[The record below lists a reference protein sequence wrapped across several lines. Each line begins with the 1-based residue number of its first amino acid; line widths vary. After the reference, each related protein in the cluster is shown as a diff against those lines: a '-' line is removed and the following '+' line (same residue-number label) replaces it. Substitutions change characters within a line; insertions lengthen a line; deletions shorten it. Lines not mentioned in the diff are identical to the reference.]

1 MAQKALKSLEPG
13 QIGPLT
19 LRNRLLRMGANPWP
33 GNVEPPDFRIP
44 QRLIEYYGQLAA
56 GGAGLVTI
64 AGGLVELASPE
75 EYQNFRID
83 GDDCI
88 PNMKA
93 VADAIHA
100 GGCPAFFQVMSPYPA
115 FDPNRAG
122 ALSLAASSLT
132 QEEMNGLV
140 PFLAAPREIT
150 KEEIK
155 TLVGRYVETCV
166 RLKAAGFD
174 GIELNSGHV
183 HFHNTFLSPAWNRR
197 SDEYGGNA
205 ENRTR
210 MLREIIQAVK
220 AALGQDFVIINLI
233 TGCEYNLQNGIT
245 VADAVEHAKW
255 LEQAGSDAIHVRNE
269 IYHDAR
275 EGITV
280 RTAHEVPD
288 IELYPAL
295 IDKDLSTYGIDTSFG
310 KGVAAWSLAAAKI
323 KAAVSVPV
331 VCSGR
336 MDAIVADKLIS
347 AGKLDFINHCR
358 RSIADH
364 QYAKKFM
371 EGREEDV
378 RPCTGCFTCYE
389 TSERCLISWCMVN
402 PSNLGGYEY
411 ASIKEAEVRKKVL
424 IIGSG
429 AAGLESARVAALR
442 GHAVTIVEQEPVLGG
457 TLPLAA
463 FIKDFEEDFLGFSQ
477 WQVRQVEK
485 LGVRVQL
492 KTKADT
498 AFVQRFA
505 PDVVVVAVGGAEQ
518 VPDIP
523 GINNKIVVTGAALH
537 DQMKTATKFFN
548 TTMLGKLS
556 KMFLPLG
563 RCIVIMGGALHGV
576 QTARFLVARGRKVV
590 IVEESNEI
598 GSGLYDCGPKP
609 QMLKWLLDQGCEF
622 ITNATFK
629 EVTSAGL
636 VISGKDGDEQLIKA
650 DNVITALPM
659 LDNLSLYTQLKPLVP
674 EAYAIGDCNRL
685 VIEMPLPPLIVQ
697 PVDTKSVWPSYT
709 STAIREAYRIM
720 REV

>member
-1 MAQKALKSLEPG
+1 
-13 QIGPLT
+13 
-19 LRNRLLRMGANPWP
+19 MGANPWP
-33 GNVEPPDFRIP
+33 GNVDPPDFRIP
-44 QRLIEYYGQLAA
+44 QRLIEYYGQLAS

-64 AGGLVELASPE
+64 AGGLVELENPQ

-100 GGCPAFFQVMSPYPA
+100 GGCPALFQIMSPYPA

-122 ALSLAASSLT
+122 ALSLAASGLT
-132 QEEMNGLV
+132 QDEMNGLV
-140 PFLAAPREIT
+140 PFLAAPREMT

-155 TLVGRYVETCV
+155 TLVGRYVETCI
-166 RLKAAGFD
+166 RLKKAGFD

-197 SDEYGGNA
+197 TDEYGGDA
-205 ENRTR
+205 EGRTR

-220 AALGQDFVIINLI
+220 TELGKDFVIVNLI
-233 TGCEYNLQNGIT
+233 TGCEYNLKNGIT
-245 VADAVEHAKW
+245 VSDAMEHAKW
-255 LEQAGSDAIHVRNE
+255 LESAGSDAIHVRNE
-269 IYHDAR
+269 VYHDAR

-288 IELYPAL
+288 IDLYPAL
-295 IDKDLSTYGIDTSFG
+295 IDKDLSAYGIDTSFG
-310 KGVAAWSLAAAKI
+310 KGIAAWSLAAGKV
-323 KAAVSVPV
+323 KEAVSIPV
-331 VCSGR
+331 ICSGR
-336 MDAIVADKLIS
+336 MDAHVADKLIS
-347 AGKLDFINHCR
+347 AGMLDFVNHCR

-364 QYAKKFM
+364 EYAKKFM

-389 TSERCLISWCMVN
+389 TSERALISWCMVN
-402 PSNLGGYEY
+402 PSNLGGSEY
-411 ASIKEAEVRKKVL
+411 ATVPSAETKKKVL

-429 AAGLESARVAALR
+429 AAGLESARVAAMR
-442 GHAVTIVEQEPVLGG
+442 GHDVTIVEKGSMLGG

-477 WQVRQVEK
+477 WQVRQIEK
-485 LGVRVQL
+485 LGVKVQL
-492 KTKADT
+492 KTTADA
-498 AFVQRFA
+498 AFVQKFA
-505 PDVVVVAVGGAEQ
+505 PDVVVVAIGGAEDTPD
-518 VPDIP
+518 VP
-523 GINNKIVVTGAALH
+523 GMNNKIVITGGVLH
-537 DQMKTATKFFN
+537 DQMRTATKFLN
-548 TTMLGKLS
+548 TTTLGKLS

-563 RCIVIMGGALHGV
+563 KRIVIMGGSLHGV
-576 QTARFLVARGRKVV
+576 QTARFLVARDREVV
-590 IVEESNEI
+590 IVETSSEI

-609 QMLKWLLDQGCEF
+609 QMLKWLLDQGAGF
-622 ITNATFK
+622 IANASFK
-629 EVTSAGL
+629 EVTNKGL
-636 VISGKDGDEQLIKA
+636 VIINRDGNEELIEA

-659 LDNLSLYTQLKPLVP
+659 LDNLTLFDELRPLVP
-674 EAYAIGDCNRL
+674 EIYAIGDCNRL
-685 VIEMPLPPLIVQ
+685 VIDVPLPPLIVQ